1 MSVRIGSETEANSRN
16 RDNEPEGNDD
26 RMGKGVGESDTS
38 GDCVAIT
45 ADFGDLRGFEI
56 VRI

>member
-45 ADFGDLRGFEI
+45 ADFGDL
-56 VRI
+56 